1 MDTEMK
7 EYVDTT
13 LSDWLYQPHILEL
26 IEHKTFLE
34 EGPIVLKRVDDEDYM
49 QIPLFR
55 QVVYLCETVRAAKPL
70 KLTAAGNL
78 PRAVVHGIYKLG
90 IPEYYFEENIARLR
104 KETDWYTVP
113 LTRYLAEMGGLIKKR
128 SNALTLTKE
137 GERVLKDRHLLLKS
151 ILVTFGYKFSW
162 AYFDLF
168 ENRWLGQRG
177 FGLSLLLM
185 ADYGNEPRDSRFYSE
200 RYFYHNSHASI
211 DKYAHLC
218 YTVRTLARFMQNLGL
233 ITYDEKHRF
242 AEQEQITVAKTPLFD
257 KLIAIDRNFGKIS
270 YRAEAVAQAVPEA
283 AHKAE
288 AIVEAQVQAQ
298 AVAQAVP
305 EAVHK
310 AEAIVEA
317 QVQAQAVAQA
327 VVPLYRLRISLNG
340 AQPAIWREFVVPS
353 DISLVNFHVVI
364 QAVMGWTNS
373 HLHLFRKKGVEYTF
387 RYQSDN
393 YWDEEDY
400 VDYSGMKISDL
411 IADCGDSVVYLYD
424 FGDSWKH
431 TIELREVI
439 QKIPIPVGAG
449 AAAGDADVA
458 ACDAGAGNGPFFL
471 KCLAGERR
479 CPAEDSGGIHGYH
492 EMLKILRNPAHSEYK
507 DTLVWLGDN
516 FDPNY
521 FNLREVNKI
530 LAGYCIAEKN

>member
-298 AVAQAVP
+298 AVAQAV
-305 EAVHK
+305 
-310 AEAIVEA
+310 
-317 QVQAQAVAQA
+317 
-327 VVPLYRLRISLNG
+327 VPLYRLRISLNG